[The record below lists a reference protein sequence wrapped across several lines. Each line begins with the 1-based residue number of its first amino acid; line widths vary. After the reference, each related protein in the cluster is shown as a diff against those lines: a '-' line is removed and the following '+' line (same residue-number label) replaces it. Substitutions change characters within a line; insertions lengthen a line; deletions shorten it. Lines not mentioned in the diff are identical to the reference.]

1 MADDCNICSTKCFGI
16 NDYHGSCCSLEDR
29 DYIIGPHYDTVEF
42 LDRLTKRFG
51 RIIKY
56 SEVFVDWSEGRK
68 MFPDKS
74 VWQNSNNYPA
84 LRIEENDSRLPC
96 TFYNTKIKACTV
108 HAIRPQVCRDYECDY
123 LKQETNK

>member
-84 LRIEENDSRLPC
+84 LRN
-96 TFYNTKIKACTV
+96 
-108 HAIRPQVCRDYECDY
+108 
-123 LKQETNK
+123 